1 MSDFSYEQVK
11 HLAKLACIALS
22 DEEIEAMKE
31 DLQGIVKSVALISD
45 IDIAGVEPTTNP
57 ISLPSH
63 TREDVPG
70 ETLERDVLLEQAPEC
85 EDGMFGTPRI
95 LGDE

>member
-1 MSDFSYEQVK
+1 MSDFSYEQVQ

-22 DEEIEAMKE
+22 DEEIEDLKK

-45 IDIAGVEPTTNP
+45 IDISGVEPTTNP
-57 ISLPSH
+57 LVLPPH
-63 TREDVPG
+63 LREDVPG

-85 EDGMFGTPRI
+85 EDGMFVTPRI

>member
-1 MSDFSYEQVK
+1 MSEFSYERVE

-22 DEEIEAMKE
+22 GEEIEAMKK

-45 IDIAGVEPTTNP
+45 IDIAGVEPTINP
-57 ISLPSH
+57 VSLPSR
-63 TREDVPG
+63 TRGDVAG
-70 ETLERDVLLEQAPEC
+70 GAMERDVLLEQAPEH
-85 EDGMFGTPRI
+85 EEGMFVTPRI

>member
-1 MSDFSYEQVK
+1 MQ

-22 DEEIEAMKE
+22 DEEIEDLKN
-31 DLQGIVKSVALISD
+31 DLQGIVRSVALISD

-57 ISLPSH
+57 LPLPPH
-63 TREDVPG
+63 YREDVAG
-70 ETLERDVLLEQAPEC
+70 KTLDRDVLLEQAPEC
-85 EDGMFGTPRI
+85 EDGMFVTPRI

>member
-1 MSDFSYEQVK
+1 MSEFSYEQVK

-22 DEEIEAMKE
+22 DEEIDAMKE

-45 IDIAGVEPTTNP
+45 IDIVGVEPTTNP
-57 ISLPSH
+57 IPLPSH
-63 TREDVPG
+63 TREDVAG
-70 ETLERDVLLEQAPEC
+70 KTLERDVLLEQAPEC
-85 EDGMFGTPRI
+85 EDGMFVTPRI

>member
-1 MSDFSYEQVK
+1 MSEFSYEQVK

-63 TREDVPG
+63 IRDDVAG
-70 ETLERDVLLEQAPEC
+70 ETLQRDVLLEQAPEC
-85 EDGMFGTPRI
+85 EDGMFVTPRI